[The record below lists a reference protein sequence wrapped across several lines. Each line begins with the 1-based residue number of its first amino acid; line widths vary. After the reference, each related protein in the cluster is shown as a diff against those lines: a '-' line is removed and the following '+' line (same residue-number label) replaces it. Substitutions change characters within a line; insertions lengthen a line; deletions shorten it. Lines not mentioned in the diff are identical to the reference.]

1 MHHTCRRDNLDYSSA
16 MKKICALILLAA
28 VLVLAVA
35 GCKTHSGSREYVPS
49 QGWKYTD

>member
-1 MHHTCRRDNLDYSSA
+1 MHHTCCTDNLDYSFP

-28 VLVLAVA
+28 VALAVA
-35 GCKTHSGSREYVPS
+35 GCKTHSGSREYTPS